1 MAVWNKIARE
11 EFAKLP
17 QERQQHWEQKAKED
31 HAKELDDWKAVRG
44 AAISTKPA
52 DRQR

>member
-17 QERQQHWEQKAKED
+17 ADKQRYWEQKAKDD
-31 HAKELDDWKAVRG
+31 HVRDVEEWKAAMA
-44 AAISTKPA
+44 AAISTKPE
-52 DRQR
+52 DRQQ